1 MALMD
6 AFQRP
11 LKDLRI
17 SVTDRCNFR
26 CPYCMPREHFGTDH
40 AFLPRDELLTYEE
53 IAFVVEALMGCGLP
67 KVRLTG
73 GEPLLRRNMTEL
85 AALLR
90 QAGPGLDI
98 AMATNGALLKTP
110 AAALFKAG

>member
-6 AFQRP
+6 VST
-11 LKDLRI
+11 
-17 SVTDRCNFR
+17 SVEGLEDFRTDRCNFR
-26 CPYCMPREHFGTDH
+26 CTYCMPREHFGTDH

-53 IAFVVEALMGCGLP
+53 IAFVVEALMGCGLQ

-85 AALLR
+85 VALLR
-90 QAGPGLDI
+90 QVAQDLTLP
-98 AMATNGALLKTP
+98 
-110 AAALFKAG
+110 